1 MSPKTKRSFSLCPS
15 LQRLSST
22 AIYSLLH
29 GCQNPEVEENLPWE
43 VLEEEEEDSTV
54 GQTPFLNIVITAM
67 VN

>member
-1 MSPKTKRSFSLCPS
+1 MSPRTKRSFSLCLN

-22 AIYSLLH
+22 PIHSFLH
-29 GCQNPEVEENLPWE
+29 ECQSPEVEENLPWE

-54 GQTPFLNIVITAM
+54 GQIPSLNIVITAM